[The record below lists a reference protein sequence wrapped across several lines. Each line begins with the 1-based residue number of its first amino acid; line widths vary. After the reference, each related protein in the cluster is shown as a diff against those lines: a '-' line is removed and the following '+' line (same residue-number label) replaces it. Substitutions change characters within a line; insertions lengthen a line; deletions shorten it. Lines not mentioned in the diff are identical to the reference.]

1 MSLKNKEE
9 YIESLRKVKK
19 RVFMFGEEIENY
31 VDHPMIRP
39 SINACGMTYELS
51 HQPEYEDLMTAVSSL
66 TGKKINRFTHLH
78 QSTDDL
84 VKKVKMQRLLGQK
97 TGCCFQRCVGFDGF
111 NAVDSV
117 TFEMDEESGTEYN
130 KRFREYLKYVQ
141 ENDLVVD
148 GAMTDPKGNRRLGPS
163 EQADPD
169 LFVRIL
175 EKRPDGIRVRGAK
188 VHQTGAINSH
198 EILVMPTLTMREE
211 DKDYAVSFAI
221 PADAEGILYVYGRQS
236 CDTRKLEESP
246 IDVGNP
252 NFGGQEAVILFN
264 DVFVPWERVFMCGE
278 FKYSGPLVERFAG
291 YHRQSYGGCKVG
303 VGDVLIGASQ
313 AIAKYQGVEK
323 VSHIKEK
330 IIDMIHLNET
340 LYACGV
346 ACSAEG
352 KPTSSGTYL
361 IDLMLAN
368 VCKLNVTK
376 FPYEIARL
384 AQDIA
389 GGILV
394 TMPSEKDFMNPEVGP
409 FLNKYL
415 KGVDTYCTD
424 CRQRI
429 LRLIENLTMG
439 AGAVGYLT
447 ESMHGAGSPQA
458 QRIMLGRLANLNYK
472 EQLAKEIACVE
483 EERGEEINLP
493 FS

>member
-1 MSLKNKEE
+1 MPLKTRDE
-9 YIESLRKVKK
+9 YLESLRRMRK
-19 RVFMFGEEIENY
+19 RIFMFGEEIKNF

-39 SINACGMTYELS
+39 SINACAMTYELS
-51 HQPEYEDLMTAVSSL
+51 HQPEYEKLMTTVSSL

-78 QSTDDL
+78 QGTEDL
-84 VKKVKMQRLLGQK
+84 IKKVKMQRLLGQK

-117 TFEMDEESGTEYN
+117 TFEMDQELGTDYN
-130 KRFREYLKYVQ
+130 KRFREYLRYIQ

-169 LFVRIL
+169 MFVHVV
-175 EKRPDGIRVRGAK
+175 EKRTNGIVIRGAK

-198 EILVMPTLTMREE
+198 EILVMPTLSLGELN
-211 DKDYAVSFAI
+211 KDYAVSFAV
-221 PADAEGILYVYGRQS
+221 PADAEGVLYIYGRQS
-236 CDTRKLEESP
+236 SDTRKLEGGT
-246 IDVGNP
+246 IDIGNR
-252 NFGGQEAVILFN
+252 NFGGQEAVIIFN
-264 DVFVPWERVFMCGE
+264 DVFVPWEKVFMCGE

-303 VGDVLIGASQ
+303 VGDVLIGAAQ
-313 AIAKYQGVEK
+313 TIAKYQGLEK
-323 VSHIKEK
+323 ISHIKEK
-330 IIDMIHLNET
+330 IVDMIHLNET
-340 LYACGV
+340 LYACGI

-352 KPTSSGTYL
+352 KPTASGTYL

-389 GGILV
+389 GGLLV
-394 TMPSEKDFMNPEVGP
+394 TMPSEKDFSHLEVGP
-409 FLNKYL
+409 YLNKYL
-415 KGVDTYCTD
+415 KGVDTYSTE

-429 LRLIENLTMG
+429 LRLIENLTLG
-439 AGAVGYLT
+439 TGAVGYLT

-458 QRIMLGRLANLNYK
+458 QRIMLGRLANLEYK
-472 EQLAKEIACVE
+472 EKLAKEIACIE
-483 EERGEEINLP
+483 EK
-493 FS
+493 